1 MLGGRGREALRCR
14 LRLFVLST
22 EHRKGHEITEVANLH
37 YPEDP
42 KVEDNV
48 PLLSLVTE
56 VGALKRERNHYHLGV
71 TKAGAHTGIE
81 AGMHPDPRTS
91 VHPSGRETDV
101 PVRDPVSTEDSTR
114 RSQAS
119 HMEVLGFL

>member
-14 LRLFVLST
+14 LRLFVLSA
-22 EHRKGHEITEVANLH
+22 EHKEGYEITEVATLH

-56 VGALKRERNHYHLGV
+56 VGALKGEEPLQ
-71 TKAGAHTGIE
+71 
-81 AGMHPDPRTS
+81 PRSHKGRGTHGYRGRY
-91 VHPSGRETDV
+91 VSGPTH
-101 PVRDPVSTEDSTR
+101 VRAFVRKRD
-114 RSQAS
+114 
-119 HMEVLGFL
+119 